1 MDISVKK
8 IKAKASRI
16 KVGGSL
22 SVESTAEL
30 HKVLLSEIEKGAGV
44 SLDLSNVSDVDAAG
58 LQLLCS
64 AHKTARTSGIEL
76 TIEAATDDLWDHVDR
91 SGFVHSRGCSK
102 DFEPCL
108 WSRDNGE

>member
-8 IKAKASRI
+8 IKDKASRI
-16 KVGGSL
+16 KVNGSIT
-22 SVESTAEL
+22 VESTAEL
-30 HKVLLSEIEKGAGV
+30 HKVLLSEIEEGAGV

-58 LQLLCS
+58 LQLICS

-76 TIEAATDDLWDHVDR
+76 TIAVATDDLWDHVER
-91 SGFVHSRGCSK
+91 SGLVHNRGCPK

>member
-8 IKAKASRI
+8 IKGKANRI

-22 SVESTAEL
+22 SVESTGQL

-44 SLDLSNVSDVDAAG
+44 SLDLSNVTEVDAAG

-64 AHKTARTSGIEL
+64 AHKSARTSGMEL
-76 TIEAATDDLWDHVDR
+76 TIAAATDNLWDQVER
-91 SGFVHSRGCSK
+91 SGFVNSRGCPK
-102 DFEPCL
+102 DFDPCL

>member
-8 IKAKASRI
+8 IKGKASRI

-22 SVESTAEL
+22 SIESTAEL
-30 HKVLLSEIEKGAGV
+30 HKVLLSEIEKGTGV
-44 SLDLSNVSDVDAAG
+44 SLDLSNVTEVDAAG
-58 LQLLCS
+58 LQLICS
-64 AHKTARTSGIEL
+64 AHKAARTSGKDL
-76 TIEAATDDLWDHVDR
+76 AIEAATDDLWDHVER
-91 SGFVHSRGCSK
+91 SGLVHSRGCSK